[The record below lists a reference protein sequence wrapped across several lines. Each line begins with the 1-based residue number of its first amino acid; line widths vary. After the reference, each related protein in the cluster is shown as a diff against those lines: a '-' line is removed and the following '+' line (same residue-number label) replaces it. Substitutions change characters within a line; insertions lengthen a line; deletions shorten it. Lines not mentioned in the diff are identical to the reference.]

1 MKRNKFICCV
11 FAVLVSCLFTISTA
25 YADVGEEDVNQLKGT
40 IKDLEKQVDSLQ
52 DQVKDLLGEL
62 KEKPEVPKDIENQI
76 KDLQKEVDALRA
88 KPPVRMPEVPVS
100 AGTMP
105 SWLEGTHFSG
115 DIQLQMRSMFHN
127 TANYQQDLPGVHD
140 PDNSSVD
147 TRNLITDND
156 RNQMRIR
163 VRYNITKQ
171 LNDELLAG
179 FRIATG
185 SRSLFSDQDANG
197 FMNNDGFLSG
207 DRRMSRA
214 VAGNDDAGFNKL
226 EAWIDQAYLKYTP
239 DWLDGLTVWAGKFQE
254 NWKHKGLLIHDEGV
268 GFDGIA
274 ESYRF
279 EVVDGVNADINLAQL
294 IISESAVDAG
304 DAEMYVFDVGISG
317 TYETEETPID
327 WGLRGTTYLF
337 AGINQ
342 GTPNNFTNLNEGLVN
357 QPNDNPR
364 VLLGTADLGFNV
376 LDTPVSL
383 FAQLGANI
391 NPTEDGDDGATRGV
405 DGARKYWALGA
416 SVNELNEPGDFMFD
430 YKYAYLERNVMPSG
444 LPDEYL
450 LSGNQVHY
458 WTVSYRWFPSTDLS
472 LRLIAPRNLDGD
484 KETESIMG
492 EFNVLTRF

>member
-1 MKRNKFICCV
+1 MKRNKLICCTL
-11 FAVLVSCLFTISTA
+11 AVLVSCFMSINVS
-25 YADVGEEDVNQLKGT
+25 YADVGQEDVDQLKGT
-40 IKDLEKQVDSLQ
+40 IKDLGKTIDRLQ
-52 DQVKDLLGEL
+52 DQVQDLQGQVDDQ
-62 KEKPEVPKDIENQI
+62 PAVPSNIEDQI
-76 KDLQKEVDALRA
+76 KDLQREVNALRA
-88 KPPVRMPEVPVS
+88 KPPVRMPEVPISEITV
-100 AGTMP
+100 P
-105 SWLEGTHFSG
+105 SWIEGTHFWG
-115 DIQLQMRSMFHN
+115 DIQVQARSMFHN

-140 PDNSSVD
+140 PDNSVNS
-147 TRNLITDND
+147 RNLITDND
-156 RNQMRIR
+156 RHQMRIR

-185 SRSLFSDQDANG
+185 SRTSFMDQDAAG

-239 DWLDGLTVWAGKFQE
+239 DWLEGLTIWAGKFQE

-268 GFDGIA
+268 GFDGIG
-274 ESYRF
+274 ESYVF
-279 EVVDGVNADINLAQL
+279 EVVDGINADFNMAQL
-294 IISESAVDAG
+294 IIAESTVDAG
-304 DAEMYVFDVGISG
+304 DAEMYVFDAGISG

-327 WGLRGTTYLF
+327 WGLRGTTYIF

-342 GTPNNFTNLNEGLVN
+342 GTPNNFTDLNEGLVN

-364 VLLGTADLGFNV
+364 VLVGTVDLGFNI
-376 LDTPVSL
+376 LDTPVAL
-383 FAQLGANI
+383 FGQFGANI

-416 SVNELNEPGDFMFD
+416 SVNELQEPGDFAFD
-430 YKYAYLERNVMPSG
+430 YKYAYLERNMMPSG

-458 WTVSYRWFPSTDLS
+458 FTTSYRWFPSTDLS
-472 LRLIAPRNLDGD
+472 LRVIAPQNLDGD
-484 KETESIMG
+484 KESAESIIG
-492 EFNVLTRF
+492 EFNVTTRF